1 MSGSVPLCAT
11 NPRAQPPAGQRLL
24 TCSKRP
30 LALRLQSI
38 VSSYKGAASPTDN
51 DASDRDG
58 FFGAE
63 ANGNDDRGDH
73 DTNRTPTRTP
83 PTWRILSSEL
93 ARTLVLERVHLRLQ
107 LIHPALEFGRAVY

>member
-51 DASDRDG
+51 DTFLTTTVSLGPRPTETMTVETMTRIEPRPAPLQHGEFCPPSWLELWFWNVSISD
-58 FFGAE
+58 
-63 ANGNDDRGDH
+63 
-73 DTNRTPTRTP
+73 
-83 PTWRILSSEL
+83 SS
-93 ARTLVLERVHLRLQ
+93 
-107 LIHPALEFGRAVY
+107 